1 MKLVIKDIK
10 GSTFELDNITEDTS
24 VENISNQVCEKY
36 NYTNGVRLIYCGR
49 ILEQNKLVGDYIK
62 NNFSGFIVCIPNK
75 PIINNLQAPTQEAQ
89 PTQQQ
94 NQETQQTPEVN
105 NNQRTYTIDEIRAV
119 LLIYTQ
125 FIRTT
130 PDIFHIFCTNGY
142 SFQEFI
148 MSPIFT
154 NTLLM
159 PFLTASQDILH
170 AVNSHTSV
178 EVTIPTS
185 NGETVISNTLINT
198 RNTQSQNS
206 VPINTV
212 IQRPPPEILPSGP
225 PSASSSRPVS
235 PPLINTTQPQRSI
248 QTPLLNPLPTLTP
261 DNFQQILQTQIQETI
276 LTEEDINNIAE
287 LVCLGFQEDLAKR
300 VYILTNKNK
309 SLSASLLFD
318 YQ

>member
-1 MKLVIKDIK
+1 MKLIIKDIK
-10 GSTFELDNITEDTS
+10 GSTFELDNISEDIRIDS
-24 VENISNQVCEKY
+24 ISNQVCEKY

-49 ILEQNKLVGDYIK
+49 ILEQDKLVGDYIK

-75 PIINNLQAPTQEAQ
+75 PVINNQQAPTQETQQ
-89 PTQQQ
+89 PTQVPQQ
-94 NQETQQTPEVN
+94 IPEVN

-185 NGETVISNTLINT
+185 NGETIISNSLINT
-198 RNTQSQNS
+198 RNTASINTA
-206 VPINTV
+206 PINTV
-212 IQRPPPEILPSGP
+212 IQRPPPEIIPSAP

-235 PPLINTTQPQRSI
+235 PTVNNSHRSI
-248 QTPLLNPLPTLTP
+248 QTPLINQLPSLTP
-261 DNFQQILQTQIQETI
+261 NNFQQILQIQTQETT
-276 LTEEDINNIAE
+276 LTEEDKSNIDE
-287 LVCLGFQEDLAKR
+287 LVCLGFPEDLAKR

-309 SLSASLLFD
+309 SMAASLLFD